1 MLRANN
7 NTSVT
12 IREIEFS
19 IRIKDKDSSFAEILD
34 LLKDELTVFRNNAR
48 PGRRG
53 TENPVRDFIQTNIE
67 RSIIVRENTR
77 VYFLNYKE
85 KEGSLRI
92 TFTLLVVTGF
102 INYASLRQ
110 SLDSLIKDTIADYF
124 EELLERHIP
133 VSVTVQSNDNEVVTL
148 SDSVNSIS
156 KAKRPKSDK
165 LTRFTALAAL
175 FISLAI
181 SGFYLYNS
189 LRPEPKAEKLS
200 IENNYID
207 SLLEA
212 RINEAVKDQKFTIN
226 LYKIADTLNAEKS
239 TVQIPAG
246 K

>member
-19 IRIKDKDSSFAEILD
+19 IRIKDKDSSFTDLLD

-48 PGRRG
+48 PGRKG

-110 SLDSLIKDTIADYF
+110 SLDSLIKDTIAEYF

-133 VSVTVQSNDNEVVTL
+133 VSVTVQSNDNEVVTM

-156 KAKRPKSDK
+156 KSKRPKSDR
-165 LTRFTALAAL
+165 LTRLAAITALV
-175 FISLAI
+175 ISLVI
-181 SGFYLYNS
+181 GGLYLFNI
-189 LRPEPKAEKLS
+189 LNKKHKV
-200 IENNYID
+200 ENIIIKENYID

-212 RINEAVKDQKFTIN
+212 RINQAVKDQKFTIN

>member
-1 MLRANN
+1 MVRANN

-19 IRIKDKDSSFAEILD
+19 IRIKDKDSSFMELLD

-48 PGRRG
+48 PGSKG
-53 TENPVRDFIQTNIE
+53 IENPVRDFIQSNIE
-67 RSIIVRENTR
+67 RSVIVRENTR

-92 TFTLLVVTGF
+92 NFTLLVVSGF

-110 SLDSLIKDTIADYF
+110 SIDSLIKDTIADYF

-133 VSVTVQSNDNEVVTL
+133 VSVTVQSNDNEVITL
-148 SDSVNSIS
+148 SDSVNSQS
-156 KAKRPKSDK
+156 KSKRFKPDR
-165 LTRFTALAAL
+165 LTRFAALAAL
-175 FISLAI
+175 VISMVMGGL
-181 SGFYLYNS
+181 YLFNT
-189 LRPEPKAEKLS
+189 LNNKQKVEHINIKE
-200 IENNYID
+200 NYID

-226 LYKIADTLNAEKS
+226 LYKIADTLSTEKS
-239 TVQIPAG
+239 SVQIPAG

>member
-1 MLRANN
+1 MLRSDN

-19 IRIKDKDSSFAEILD
+19 IRIKDKDSSFTELLD

-48 PGRRG
+48 PGRKG
-53 TENPVRDFIQTNIE
+53 IENPVRDFIQTNIE

-92 TFTLLVVTGF
+92 NFTLLVVTGF

-124 EELLERHIP
+124 EELLERHFP
-133 VSVTVQSNDNEVVTL
+133 VSVTVQSNDNEVVTM

-156 KAKRPKSDK
+156 KSKRPKSDR
-165 LTRFTALAAL
+165 LTRLAAITALV
-175 FISLAI
+175 ISLVI
-181 SGFYLYNS
+181 GGLYLFNI
-189 LRPEPKAEKLS
+189 LNRKQKV
-200 IENNYID
+200 ENIIIKENYID

-212 RINEAVKDQKFTIN
+212 RINQAVKDQKFTIN

-239 TVQIPAG
+239 TVQIPSG

>member
-1 MLRANN
+1 MVRANN

-19 IRIKDKDSSFAEILD
+19 IRIKDKDSSFTELLD
-34 LLKDELTVFRNNAR
+34 LLKDELSVFRNNAR
-48 PGRRG
+48 NGRKE
-53 TENPVRDFIQTNIE
+53 TENPVRDFIQSNIE
-67 RSIIVRENTR
+67 RSVIVRENTR

-92 TFTLLVVTGF
+92 NFTLLVVSGF

-110 SLDSLIKDTIADYF
+110 SIDSLIKDTIADYF

-133 VSVTVQSNDNEVVTL
+133 VSVTVQSNDNEVITL
-148 SDSVNSIS
+148 SDSVNSLS
-156 KAKRPKSDK
+156 KSKRFNPDR
-165 LTRFTALAAL
+165 LTRFAALAAL
-175 FISLAI
+175 FVSMVMGGL
-181 SGFYLYNS
+181 YLFNT
-189 LRPEPKAEKLS
+189 LNNKQKVEHINIKE
-200 IENNYID
+200 NYID

-226 LYKIADTLNAEKS
+226 LYKIADTLSTEKS
-239 TVQIPAG
+239 SVQIPAG

>member
-1 MLRANN
+1 MFRL
-7 NTSVT
+7 NTNASVT

-19 IRIKDKDSSFAEILD
+19 IRIKDKDSSFSELLE
-34 LLKDELTVFRNNAR
+34 LLKDELTVFRNNSR
-48 PGRRG
+48 PGRRDA
-53 TENPVRDFIQTNIE
+53 ENPVRDFIQTNIE

-92 TFTLLVVTGF
+92 NFTLLVVTDF

-124 EELLERHIP
+124 EELIERHIP
-133 VSVTVQSNDNEVVTL
+133 VSITVQSNDNEVVTL
-148 SDSVNSIS
+148 SDSVNSKS
-156 KAKRPKSDK
+156 KSKRPKHDN
-165 LTRFTALAAL
+165 LTRFAALAAL
-175 FISLAI
+175 VISMVIGGL
-181 SGFYLYNS
+181 YLFNT
-189 LRPEPKAEKLS
+189 LNRTQKVENVI
-200 IENNYID
+200 IEENYID

-226 LYKIADTLNAEKS
+226 LYKIADTLSAEKS

>member
-19 IRIKDKDSSFAEILD
+19 IRIKDKDSSFTEILE

-48 PGRRG
+48 PGRTG

-67 RSIIVRENTR
+67 RSIIIRENTR

-148 SDSVNSIS
+148 SDSVNSTS
-156 KAKRPKSDK
+156 KSKRPKHDW
-165 LTRFTALAAL
+165 LTRSAALAAL
-175 FISLAI
+175 VISMVIGGL
-181 SGFYLYNS
+181 YLFNTLNS
-189 LRPEPKAEKLS
+189 KQKV
-200 IENNYID
+200 ENVIIKENYID

-226 LYKIADTLNAEKS
+226 LYKIADTLSAEKS

>member
-1 MLRANN
+1 MFRANN

-19 IRIKDKDSSFAEILD
+19 IRIKDKDSSFTEILE
-34 LLKDELTVFRNNAR
+34 LLKDELTVFRNNVR
-48 PGRRG
+48 PGRKG
-53 TENPVRDFIQTNIE
+53 IENPVRDFIQTNIE
-67 RSIIVRENTR
+67 RSIILRENTR

-92 TFTLLVVTGF
+92 NFTLLVVTDF

-124 EELLERHIP
+124 EELLERHVP

-148 SDSVNSIS
+148 SDSVNSKS
-156 KAKRPKSDK
+156 KPKRPKYDN
-165 LTRFTALAAL
+165 LTRFAALAAL
-175 FISLAI
+175 VISVVMVGLYLFNT
-181 SGFYLYNS
+181 FY
-189 LRPEPKAEKLS
+189 EKRKV
-200 IENNYID
+200 ENVIIKENYID

-226 LYKIADTLNAEKS
+226 LYKIADTLSAEKS

-246 K
+246 R